1 MVDLDCLAAE
11 EEEEVEEGSTMSI
24 LRLRVVMVEGFVWF
38 GGREVGRGFGGKRSM
53 VASCPSSKF
62 ETLTPVSLPFPSP
75 QATAYPSEPI
85 YQTVKTFANT
95 VDLLI

>member
-24 LRLRVVMVEGFVWF
+24 LRLRVVMVEGLVEVW
-38 GGREVGRGFGGKRSM
+38 REVGRGLEGSQVRV

-62 ETLTPVSLPFPSP
+62 
-75 QATAYPSEPI
+75 
-85 YQTVKTFANT
+85 
-95 VDLLI
+95 